1 MINDVKQAIA
11 DKLKAL
17 YPVNKIYT
25 EDVPQDFKKP
35 SFMIVLADQD
45 YNKRLSNKFKSLLSF
60 DVAYFSDKSKMEIKE
75 DCQNVQMALFR
86 GFDLVGG
93 YRIKSKQATT
103 VDNVLHFTFKV
114 EISEMLI
121 EDYTKM
127 QKQQTNTNL

>member
-1 MINDVKQAIA
+1 MINDIKQAIA

-25 EDVPQDFKKP
+25 EDVPQDSKKP
-35 SFMIVLADQD
+35 SFMIALAEQD
-45 YNKRLSNKFKSLLSF
+45 YNKRLSNKYKSLLTF
-60 DVAYFSDKSKMEIKE
+60 DVSYFSDKSKTEIKE
-75 DCQNVQMALFR
+75 DCQNIQMALFR

-103 VDNVLHFTFKV
+103 VDNVLHFTFNIEV
-114 EISEMLI
+114 SEMLNEGCI
-121 EDYTKM
+121 KM